1 MSNTESSF
9 RLLTFRAYDKCNKD
23 DNESDS
29 DESSQNAEAFL
40 VQMFGINAKGETAS
54 IIATDYKPFFYAKVP
69 DYWEN
74 SNVNIFITQL
84 RTEMGNGFENAIVAY
99 KLVKRK
105 KLYGFD
111 GGKNHTF
118 VWISFTCEK
127 SMKRAKNC
135 WYYRVNK
142 NSSSI
147 LKKEGYFVNE
157 DALYLYEAQIPPL
170 LRMFHMREMS
180 PSGWISVPNY
190 AEVHGSEK
198 KTSCKYEYIVS
209 YKNIK
214 AMPTKEEAVPY
225 KICSFDIE
233 ASSSHGDFPLAKK
246 DYKKLATNIVDIWLE
261 YGEEDIKKSKEM
273 LKWIVLTAFEFDV
286 ECQYTWLQDVEFV
299 YPKFKLSKPKL
310 TRIISTWLNSMIS
323 SNEAEVSE
331 NKPNWEGNVD
341 EDMDAGQTD
350 SAVGAAE
357 ESTEQNDFWFS
368 KKKSNAEYNGGGTV
382 LDVIHDK
389 SLTRELKISAI
400 TKSFNVKDCKN
411 KRLFPR
417 LKGDEVTFIGS
428 TFLKNGAET
437 PYLNH
442 CIVKNTCDPIPGAEL
457 ETYTTEREV
466 LIAWAKLIQREDP
479 DIIIGYNIF
488 GFDYSFM
495 YVRSEE
501 LGCKKQFLKL
511 SRNLD
516 EVCLSYNWKTKTTG
530 LEESTIFIASGQHD
544 LKFAKIPGRLQ
555 IDLYNYLRRDYQLT
569 QYKLDYVAGHFIGDS
584 VKKVEFKDDTTKIV
598 SSNLVGLELHSYI
611 CFEELAHSSEMYK
624 DGEKFKVV
632 KLNKKEGIFW
642 IEGNEMPDMTKKVKW
657 GLAKDDVTPQ
667 DIFRMTH
674 EGPTSRAV
682 IAKYCIQDCNLVQQL
697 LRKIDVLT
705 GFIEMSALCS
715 VPLDYLVMR
724 GQGIKLTSYIAKK
737 CREKNTLM
745 PVIGKASSDEAYEG
759 AIVLDPKCGLY
770 LNEPVACVDYSS
782 LYPSSMISENISHDT
797 KVWTKEYDLN
807 DRLIGET
814 GEKNEKGEFMYDN
827 LNNYKYVDITY
838 DTYKWRKKATSAA
851 VEKVKVGYKTCRFA
865 QFTNGQHGI
874 MPSVLKELLAA
885 RKATRKQIPN
895 EKDPFMRNVLDKR
908 QLSIKLTAN
917 SLYGGNGAKTS
928 SFYEQDCAAST
939 TATGRKLL
947 TYAKRVIEEAYS
959 ERIVEAQGEKVR
971 IRAEYVYGDTDSVF
985 FKFNLR
991 DLNNV
996 AITGKKALVMTI
1008 ELAKQAGEM
1017 ASKFLKP
1024 PHDLEYEKTFLPWCL
1039 LSKKR
1044 YVGMLYEEDPNK
1056 CKRKSMGIVLK
1067 RRDNAP
1073 IVKDVYG
1080 GVIDVLMQD
1089 QNVNKA
1095 VAFMQDC
1102 LRKMIKGEYGMDK
1115 LVITKS
1121 LRSGYKNPKQIA
1133 HKVLADRMGRR
1144 DPGNKPRPGDRIA
1157 FAYFQNPNRKAL
1169 QGDKIETPE
1178 YIKENNLK
1186 LNYEFYITNQL
1197 MKPLQQLFALVLED
1211 LPGFKK
1217 KKGYTLRT
1225 WKRQLADLSKQYS
1238 DPVQLRKKEEMLR
1251 NKEVKELL
1259 FQEHLRGA
1267 EQLRTGNQNISSFFM
1282 VC

>member
-1 MSNTESSF
+1 MSRSF
-9 RLLTFRAYDKCNKD
+9 RLLTFTAYDKSND
-23 DNESDS
+23 
-29 DESSQNAEAFL
+29 DESSGSDEFSEKKSDEFL
-40 VQMFGINAKGETAS
+40 VQMFGINAKGESVS

-69 DYWEN
+69 DDWDR
-74 SNVNIFITQL
+74 SNV
-84 RTEMGNGFENAIVAY
+84 TELIKSLNTDMGKGFEHAIVKH
-99 KLVKRK
+99 KLLKRK

-111 GGKNHTF
+111 GGKDHTF
-118 VWISFTCEK
+118 VYISFTCEK
-127 SMKRAKNC
+127 AMKRAKTC

-142 NSSSI
+142 AHSPI
-147 LKKEGYFVNE
+147 LKKEGYLIG
-157 DALYLYEAQIPPL
+157 ASSTYLYEAQIPPL
-170 LRMFHMREMS
+170 LRMFHIREIS

-190 AEVHGSEK
+190 GEVFSSEK
-198 KTSCKYEYIVS
+198 KTTCKYEYIVS
-209 YKNIK
+209 YKKI
-214 AMPTKEEAVPY
+214 MPLPEKEEAVPY

-246 DYKKLATNIVDIWLE
+246 DYKKLATNIVDIWQE
-261 YGEEDIKKSKEM
+261 YGEESVENTSNM
-273 LKWIVLTAFEFDV
+273 LKSIVLSAFDFDV
-286 ECQYTWLQDVEFV
+286 NSHHTWLNDVEFV
-299 YPKFKLSKPKL
+299 YPKSCVTRSKLEES
-310 TRIISTWLNSMIS
+310 ISTWLESIIP
-323 SNEAEVSE
+323 NEKEDDIQE
-331 NKPNWEGNVD
+331 NKPDWEGSENID
-341 EDMDAGQTD
+341 ETGSPQTEVTD
-350 SAVGAAE
+350 ELPAY
-357 ESTEQNDFWFS
+357 TNNNWFS
-368 KKKSNAEYNGGGTV
+368 KKKTAEYKGGGTV
-382 LDVIHDK
+382 LDVILNK
-389 SLTRELKISAI
+389 TLSREIKISAI
-400 TKSFNVKDCKN
+400 TKSFDIKFLG
-411 KRLFPR
+411 KRLFSK

-428 TFLKNGAET
+428 TFLKNGDES

-442 CIVKNTCDPIPGAEL
+442 CIVKDTCDPIKGAEIDS
-457 ETYTTEREV
+457 YKTEREV
-466 LIAWAKLIQREDP
+466 LVAWTNLIQREDP

-488 GFDYSFM
+488 GFDYNFM
-495 YVRSEE
+495 YMRSEE
-501 LGCKKQFLKL
+501 LGCKRAFLKL
-511 SRNLD
+511 SRNKN

-555 IDLYNYLRRDYQLT
+555 VDLYNYLRRDYQLT

-584 VKKVEFKDDTTKIV
+584 VKKAEFEDNTTKIV

-611 CFEELAHSSEMYK
+611 CFEEMAHSSEMYK
-624 DGEKFKVV
+624 NGEKFKVV

-667 DIFRMTH
+667 DIFRMTN
-674 EGPTSRAV
+674 EGPASRAV

-745 PVIGKASSDEAYEG
+745 PVIGKASSEEAYEG

-807 DRLIGET
+807 DTLIGET
-814 GEKNEKGEFMYDN
+814 GEKNEKGEFIYDN
-827 LNNYKYVDITY
+827 LDNYKYVDITY
-838 DTYKWRKKATSAA
+838 DTYKWRKKETSAA

-885 RKATRKQIPN
+885 RKATRKQIPKEN
-895 EKDPFMRNVLDKR
+895 DPFMRNVLDKR

-996 AITGKKALVMTI
+996 AITGKKALIMTI

-1044 YVGMLYEEDPNK
+1044 YVGMLYEDDPNK

-1089 QNVNKA
+1089 QDVNKA
-1095 VAFMQDC
+1095 VAFMQNC

-1178 YIKENNLK
+1178 YIKENKLK

-1225 WKRQLADLSKQYS
+1225 WKRQLADLNKQYS

-1267 EQLRTGNQNISSFFM
+1267 EQLRTGNQNITSFFM
-1282 VC
+1282 GY